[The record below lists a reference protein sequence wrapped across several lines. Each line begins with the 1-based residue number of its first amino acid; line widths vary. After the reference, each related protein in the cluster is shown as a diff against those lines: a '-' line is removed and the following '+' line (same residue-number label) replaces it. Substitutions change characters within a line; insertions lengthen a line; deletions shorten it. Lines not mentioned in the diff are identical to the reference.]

1 MKYIIPILLLVLI
14 GCADPEEYTKSS
26 QVTSHQTNSQTSH
39 TQFSAP
45 RMVESGKVKES
56 WMSDCYDEIY
66 EGSNVTY
73 LIWHMREYIPGD
85 DSNINFMWDRHI
97 YDDSA
102 THPMPCGKK
111 TLAYS
116 QEYETRKI
124 IPKEEGKFELV
135 MNKYLYITPKSIKAV
150 NDYNNKKK
158 CGYGNWALNSYFKCI
173 IPIKDKLYCSYES
186 LNVERWTVQALH
198 IKCDNSNYP
207 DNLSD
212 ALDLRFLLP

>member
-14 GCADPEEYTKSS
+14 GCANQEEYAKSS
-26 QVTSHQTNSQTSH
+26 QINSQTSH

-66 EGSNVTY
+66 EGSNVAYIT
-73 LIWHMREYIPGD
+73 WHMKKTIHKDG
-85 DSNINFMWDRHI
+85 SNVDYMWDRHI

-102 THPMPCGKK
+102 THPMPCEKK

-116 QEYETRKI
+116 QEYEPRKI
-124 IPKEEGKFELV
+124 ISKEEGKFELV
-135 MNKYLYITPKSIKAV
+135 MGKRLYIMPKSIKAV
-150 NDYNNKKK
+150 NDYNNMKK
-158 CGYGNWALNSYFKCI
+158 CGYENWALNSLHKCI
-173 IPIKDKLYCSYES
+173 IPTKDKLYCSYDS

-212 ALDLRFLLP
+212 AFDLRFLLP